1 MLRNDTL
8 TQQTQEVIAFAR
20 NRHQGQKRDDGS
32 DYFENHVKRVI
43 DVTRFHYSCFAK
55 DFSNSHLQL
64 LVQTAAL
71 HDVIEDTSTTVEEL
85 SSLVSNQVIEAV
97 KQLTRVREAGI
108 TREQHF
114 ENLLKHVGTYDEL
127 ACVVKIFDRSK
138 NVQDVPNNGWDL
150 KRQSR
155 YLRENLQL
163 YSFLFDRAGQLDIE
177 YLSRAKDYI
186 YPGTVEK
193 YLQVNKSLGIYY

>member
-1 MLRNDTL
+1 MLRDDTF
-8 TQQTQEVIAFAR
+8 TQQTQEVIAFAKK
-20 NRHQGQKRDDGS
+20 RHEGQKRDDGS

-43 DVTRFHYSCFAK
+43 DVTRFHYVCHAK

-71 HDVIEDTSTTVEEL
+71 HDTIEDTATQFQE
-85 SSLVSNQVIEAV
+85 IESMVDYRVAAAV
-97 KQLTRVREAGI
+97 KQLTRIRIAGI

-114 ENLLKHVGTYDEL
+114 ENLLNHVSTYDEL

-138 NVQDVPNNGWDL
+138 NVQDVPNSGWDL

-155 YLRENLQL
+155 YLRESLQL
-163 YSFLFDRAGQLDIE
+163 YSALFDRAFDLDIE
-177 YLSRAKDYI
+177 YLGKANDYI
-186 YPGTVEK
+186 YPCTVEK
-193 YLQVNKSLGIYY
+193 YLKVNKNLGIYY